1 MVGHQQEREIPP
13 MRNLVSLIVAVGL
26 AAVFAGP
33 AFAADAPKTKADC
46 VKANMKWHFFTQK
59 CTPAK

>member
-1 MVGHQQEREIPP
+1 